1 MAAMASG
8 LSREL
13 SIFGKNNRMIMQLH
27 KGTLPY
33 ARNTA
38 WQWKPRQSGGARQ
51 RRRHAV
57 HYLTLQNK
65 NAAAS

>member
-1 MAAMASG
+1 MVAMAIGPSK
-8 LSREL
+8 EL
-13 SIFGKNNRMIMQLH
+13 LISGKNNRMIMQLH
-27 KGTLPY
+27 RGTLPY

-38 WQWKPRQSGGARQ
+38 WQWKLRQSGGARQ